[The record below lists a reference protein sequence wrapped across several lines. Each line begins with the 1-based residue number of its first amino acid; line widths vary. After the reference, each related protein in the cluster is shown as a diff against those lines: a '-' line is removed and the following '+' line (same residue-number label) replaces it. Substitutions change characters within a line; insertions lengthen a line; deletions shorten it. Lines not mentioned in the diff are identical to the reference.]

1 MENMDT
7 DVKGLSVKSAQTWG
21 RSNWER
27 IPGSCSAL
35 FHSCIFSMPIQWTS
49 MQESCKQQTCWNF
62 KKQDNIF
69 LGINKEFCFLSFKQ
83 KEGLLFKFIEFY
95 DFKIICVVQ
104 SFHFS
109 ICMAFFPH
117 HKYTCPHRFR
127 VFNLP
132 NLSLMLYFNT

>member
-109 ICMAFFPH
+109 ICMASVPTDFVSLIYQIYLWCSTLI
-117 HKYTCPHRFR
+117 HK
-127 VFNLP
+127 LP
-132 NLSLMLYFNT
+132 LT

>member
-62 KKQDNIF
+62 RKQDNILLRYKF
-69 LGINKEFCFLSFKQ
+69 FFFLSFKQ

-95 DFKIICVVQ
+95 DFKIMCCTIL
-104 SFHFS
+104 SFFNLYG
-109 ICMAFFPH
+109 I
-117 HKYTCPHRFR
+117 CPHRFR